1 MGKKKREHVVFD
13 QMLKPKKTIPF
24 SIVNKQTTKKEKCN
38 IIKMDLKS
46 MDLKSRRQWS
56 TFMSTK
62 NKDSNSFADCC
73 KEKI

>member
-1 MGKKKREHVVFD
+1 MEKKKREHVVFD
-13 QMLKPKKTIPF
+13 QMLIPKKTIPF

-38 IIKMDLKS
+38 IIK

>member
-46 MDLKSRRQWS
+46 RRQWS